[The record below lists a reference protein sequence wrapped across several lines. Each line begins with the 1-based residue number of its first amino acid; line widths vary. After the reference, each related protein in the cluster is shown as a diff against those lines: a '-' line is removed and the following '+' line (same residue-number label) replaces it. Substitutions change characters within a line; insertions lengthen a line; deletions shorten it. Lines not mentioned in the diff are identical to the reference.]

1 MTFPVGSP
9 GAQRPEH
16 LLNRRRSM
24 GGETPRTR
32 PLIRPQRPDRRYR
45 APWYRPVHGRPNM
58 PEPAAC
64 GREYGLRLEA
74 SLPWSGPGAVTTSG
88 FPRRGPVSP
97 ADMLDTPLDGQSV
110 LGGRGCAVRDDLR
123 GC

>member
-1 MTFPVGSP
+1 MTCPVGSL

-45 APWYRPVHGRPNM
+45 APWYRPVHVRPNM

-64 GREYGLRLEA
+64 GREYGLRLLA
-74 SLPWSGPGAVTTSG
+74 SLPLSGSFSFSVSF
-88 FPRRGPVSP
+88 FPRLGLCFFVISLVFPP
-97 ADMLDTPLDGQSV
+97 FTLAPL
-110 LGGRGCAVRDDLR
+110 
-123 GC
+123 